1 MLDLRHVKTF
11 SHGQVYVAISRVH
24 LATDCSVYGNDGYC
38 AERNSRPCSVLGGVV
53 YDELFNPPS
62 ENPPAT
68 AAPVDHPS
76 RRQPPATPCRFERP
90 VRRRFH
96 RSRTDR
102 RVGHRMFLSNAAPR
116 ANQARANH
124 LPARKRKRYEA
135 LFPELLAL
143 LLYVTAIRRRSQVRG
158 SYSRTRLDRRVS
170 KYHIRVLGWQ
180 GSRLAANTL

>member
-1 MLDLRHVKTF
+1 MDKFLLDLRHVKTF

-76 RRQPPATPCRFERP
+76 RRQPRLADL
-90 VRRRFH
+90 
-96 RSRTDR
+96 SGQLDDASTDR

-180 GSRLAANTL
+180 GSRLAANML